1 MNKNLLHN
9 LITVNIIKG
18 HLLLTACLVPFS
30 VAPAEPEL
38 LDDRYRLTLF
48 AESPDLST
56 PIGCAIDGKGRVLV
70 IESHTHFRPD
80 GYIGPKE
87 DRILAFSDTDGDGKA
102 DNKEIYFEGGAHTM
116 SITPGGSDTF
126 YVATR
131 SEVFRLKDGNKDG
144 KADSRE
150 TLVTL
155 KTTGQYPHNGLCG
168 LALTSDHSK
177 LYFGLGENL
186 GKPYEIISQAGAKEI
201 TSMKGGGEGGN
212 IYSYDLLTGLLVR
225 IATGFW
231 NPFGICL
238 TPEGRMFC
246 VDNDPDAR
254 PQNRLLNIIPGG
266 DYGYQYRYGRSGT
279 HPLQAWNGELPGTL
293 PMICGT
299 GEAAC
304 SVIPHG
310 KKLWVTSWANGR
322 IEEYT
327 LRRDGSNYTATM
339 KTIIKGG
346 PDFRPVCFTHAEDG
360 SVYFTD
366 WVNASYQLHG
376 KGRLWKLTPVNE
388 KTPKPGLTGA
398 LLEEVTRKTIKA
410 EYLKAI
416 NNDRFALATAFW
428 QMAQSGNTQGPQ
440 WNTLSENARIAM
452 LTASNWKEQP
462 TQEMLTRALGDPSG
476 NVRIAAVRIIADGN
490 IVFFKDKLN
499 DMLPSTARDS
509 QLYQT
514 LAAALKELGD

>member
-1 MNKNLLHN
+1 MQISKV
-9 LITVNIIKG
+9 T
-18 HLLLTACLVPFS
+18 LLLAACLVPFS
-30 VAPAEPEL
+30 LIPANPEL
-38 LDDRYRLTLF
+38 LDNRYTLTLF
-48 AESPDLST
+48 SENPDLST
-56 PIGCAIDGKGRVLV
+56 PIGCALDQKGRLLV

-80 GYIGPKE
+80 DYNGPKE

-102 DNKEIYFEGGAHTM
+102 DNREIYFEGGTHTM
-116 SITPGGSDTF
+116 SIASGNKEYF

-131 SEVFRLKDGNKDG
+131 SEVFRLKDENGDG
-144 KADSRE
+144 KADRKE
-150 TLVTL
+150 ILVTL
-155 KTTGQYPHNGLCG
+155 KTPGKYPHNGLCG
-168 LALTSDHSK
+168 LALTSDRSR

-186 GKPYEIISQAGAKEI
+186 GEPYEIISQSGGKEI
-201 TSMKGGGEGGN
+201 TRLKGGGEGGN
-212 IYSYDLLTGLLVR
+212 IYSYDPVTGLLVR

-310 KKLWVTSWANGR
+310 KKLWITSWAHGR

-327 LRRDGSNYTATM
+327 LRRKGSNYTATM
-339 KTIIKGG
+339 KTIIRGG
-346 PDFRPVCFTHAEDG
+346 PDFRPVCFAHSKDG
-360 SVYFTD
+360 SIYFTD

-376 KGRLWKLTPVNE
+376 KGRLWKLTPVD
-388 KTPKPGLTGA
+388 KTTPKPGLAGA
-398 LLEEVTRKTIKA
+398 LQQEVNRKRIKK
-410 EYLKAI
+410 ESLKGI
-416 NNDRFALATAFW
+416 DNDRFALATAFW
-428 QMAQSGNTQGPQ
+428 QRAHSGDTRDLQ
-440 WNTLSENARIAM
+440 WNALSENARVAM
-452 LTASNWKEQP
+452 LTAIRWKDDHNNQ
-462 TQEMLTRALGDPSG
+462 LLSRALDDPSK
-476 NVRIAAVRIIADGN
+476 NVRIAAVRIIADGKLQP
-490 IVFFKDKLN
+490 FRDKLSS
-499 DMLPSTARDS
+499 MLPTDDKETQFSMTIG
-509 QLYQT
+509 
-514 LAAALKELGD
+514 AALKELDN